1 MVVPEL
7 AFAKIVAPRKLQSFG
22 APVQADAVK
31 LSSVRSTVIVANT
44 GELGRGAAFKLC
56 AAGRFI
62 RSARNAF
69 GEVFTRN
76 DASLLFDSALR
87 AVKKSTEALIETIAI
102 MAIKRD
108 DVGDVLNE
116 RGRLLFLA
124 RDI

>member
-1 MVVPEL
+1 MNRL
-7 AFAKIVAPRKLQSFG
+7 RLSFA
-22 APVQADAVK
+22 
-31 LSSVRSTVIVANT
+31 T
-44 GELGRGAAFKLC
+44 
-56 AAGRFI
+56 I

-102 MAIKRD
+102 MAINKD
-108 DVGDVLNE
+108 DDGDVLKE

>member
-1 MVVPEL
+1 
-7 AFAKIVAPRKLQSFG
+7 
-22 APVQADAVK
+22 VK

-44 GELGRGAAFKLC
+44 GELGSGVAFKLC

-62 RSARNAF
+62 RSTRNAF
-69 GEVFTRN
+69 GEVFTSGA
-76 DASLLFDSALR
+76 ASLLFDSAFR
-87 AVKKSTEALIETIAI
+87 AAKKSTEALIETIAI

-124 RDI
+124 RDM